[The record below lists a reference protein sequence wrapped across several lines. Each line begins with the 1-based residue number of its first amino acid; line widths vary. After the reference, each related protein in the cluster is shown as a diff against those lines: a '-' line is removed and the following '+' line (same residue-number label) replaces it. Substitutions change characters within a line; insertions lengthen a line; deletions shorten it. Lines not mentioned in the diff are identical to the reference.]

1 MVSQAPAFWWQ
12 PRGLKAWGLSPFA
25 WLYGRITGRRMRRAA
40 RGAAGLPVI
49 CVGNFTVGG
58 AGKTPTALALAKAA
72 REKGYTPGFL
82 SRGYGGT
89 VKQPTLVDP
98 ARHGAD
104 AVGDEPLLLSRFAMT
119 VVCRTRIEGARLLA
133 QSGADLIIMDDGF
146 QSARLHV
153 DLAVIVIDA
162 RRGIG
167 NGLPLPAGPLRAPMA
182 EQIRQLSVLLKIG
195 EGTGADPVVR
205 QVARA
210 GKPVLQAR
218 LRRHDALSLQGARV
232 LAWAG
237 IADPEKF
244 FATLCEAGAEIVDR
258 QVFADHHLLTT
269 EEIADL
275 LGRSKAGRLQLVTTS
290 KDHVRLAAGPG
301 ISGRLAAE
309 SAVVEVEL
317 AFDDPAA
324 PGRLVEQAMG
334 QGRLRLLG
342 VAQPEPAA
350 GATTS
355 RR

>member
-1 MVSQAPAFWWQ
+1 MVSQAPPFWWQ
-12 PRGLKAWGLSPFA
+12 PRGLKAWGLSPLG
-25 WLYGRITGRRMRRAA
+25 WLYGCITRWRMRRAQ
-40 RGAAGLPVI
+40 RGVAALPVI

-58 AGKTPTALALAKAA
+58 AGKTPTALALARAA
-72 REKGYTPGFL
+72 REKGLTPGFL

-98 ARHGAD
+98 AHHGAE
-104 AVGDEPLLLSRFAMT
+104 AVGDEPLLLARDAMT
-119 VVCRTRIEGARLLA
+119 VVCRKRIEGARLLA
-133 QSGADLIIMDDGF
+133 SSGADLIIMDDGF
-146 QSARLHV
+146 QSARLRF
-153 DLAVIVIDA
+153 DLAVIVVDA

-167 NGLPLPAGPLRAPMA
+167 NALPLPAGPLRAPMA

-210 GKPVLQAR
+210 GKPVLEAR
-218 LRRHDALSLQGARV
+218 LRRRDTLSLQGARV

-244 FATLCEAGAEIVDR
+244 FATLREAGADIVER
-258 QVFADHHLLTT
+258 QVFPDHHRLTT
-269 EEIADL
+269 DEIADL
-275 LGRSKAGRLQLVTTS
+275 LARAKAGGLRLVTTA

-301 ISGRLAAE
+301 ISGRLATD

-324 PGRLVEQAMG
+324 PGRLIEQAMN
-334 QGRLRLLG
+334 QGRKRLLG
-342 VAQPEPAA
+342 TAL
-350 GATTS
+350 
-355 RR
+355 